1 MTSQPALILSCV
13 TPLEM
18 LVGIL
23 LLTESGRRLIYGL
36 YGLLIAQSSLFA
48 STRSPIGIGNHCSRE
63 TCSIGCASVRTGCHH
78 SVQLVS

>member
-23 LLTESGRRLIYGL
+23 LLTESGR
-36 YGLLIAQSSLFA
+36 
-48 STRSPIGIGNHCSRE
+48 
-63 TCSIGCASVRTGCHH
+63 
-78 SVQLVS
+78 